1 MKFLYGDAAN
11 IQPDCVV
18 INFNSL
24 IEGFPSAN
32 LLPPN
37 NLGAISE
44 YDFDVKYMNWILC
57 NDTNFINFMNII
69 MEIYYGRNIY
79 LIINKDEWGT
89 VLIES
94 LLKLIQQRYGIN
106 ATFINSPEDI
116 YYAPDSEFNSYYGIN
131 NFDQDKERYVYLYE
145 QIKVMQNGGNVYVE
159 DYEQCL
165 EYYGRE

>member
-69 MEIYYGRNIY
+69 MEIYYGRDVY
-79 LIINKDEWGT
+79 LIITKDDWGFT
-89 VLIES
+89 LIES

-106 ATFINSPEDI
+106 GTFINSSDDI
-116 YYAPDSEFNSYYGIN
+116 LYASESEFNPYYGLA

-145 QIKVMQNGGNVYVE
+145 QNKVIQNGGVVQE
-159 DYEQCL
+159 E
-165 EYYGRE
+165 EY